1 MSLGVPKTMSEDHG
15 QGGEFELLRR
25 QLEESRRQ
33 IEGLQKENEEL
44 KTRSDASLAPRPG
57 IEAADPVAPIN
68 EADVT
73 LRRLVQRI
81 AMILQAEKIVIM
93 FHDRERGELIGIPPS
108 YGVDEEHL
116 THFRVR
122 ASQGVS
128 GEVFR
133 TGEPIIFH
141 DAISDPRCQRDPFS
155 LVHAANGITVPLVIE
170 RRDEENRV
178 VERNT
183 IGVLHAFNKR
193 HGEDFNDEDVR
204 LLERMA
210 RNVGS
215 IIANLQL
222 YREVVQEREELLQT
236 FESLTAGL
244 LLVSPEGRLSQ
255 INASARA
262 IFGVPQE
269 AVGKNVNTVIR
280 HEDLK
285 ALLAEARNGAE
296 GAKKEIHVTLAGSTD
311 RIYEAQSALVRG
323 EDGKDVGV
331 VAILTDVT
339 EMRNIDK
346 MKSSFVAMASHELRT
361 PLTAIK
367 GFSST
372 LLEGVDF
379 DMYGKEE
386 QKEFLGIVV
395 SECDRLRRL
404 IDDLLNTSRIEAK
417 LSLRPSYS
425 SFELMPQ
432 LEKAVAVQ
440 QQASGRHRVM
450 LKVHNTLPEMI
461 IGDQD
466 KLDQILTNLLNN
478 AIKYSPNGGD
488 VTVHAKSEG
497 ETVLI
502 GVQDHGMG
510 IPKDHLAKVFERFH
524 RVDNEDN
531 RKIYGTGL
539 GLYLVKHLVEQVHLG
554 EIWAESEGVPGKGTT
569 FWVRIPSELD
579 IEKAKE
585 LNEGPQ
591 E

>member
-1 MSLGVPKTMSEDHG
+1 MTESDDFNSLKA
-15 QGGEFELLRR
+15 
-25 QLEESRRQ
+25 
-33 IEGLQKENEEL
+33 ENEALKARLQEL
-44 KTRSDASLAPRPG
+44 EQNRVADENARSGGGRGEISAG
-57 IEAADPVAPIN
+57 PVEAPIN

-81 AMILQAEKIVIM
+81 AMILQAEKIAIM
-93 FHDRERGELIGIPPS
+93 FYDRETSELIGIPPA

-116 THFRVR
+116 KIFRVR
-122 ASQGVS
+122 ATQGVS
-128 GEVFR
+128 GKVFR
-133 TGEPIIFH
+133 DGEPLIFH
-141 DAISDPRCQRDPFS
+141 DAQSDTRTQEDPFG
-155 LVHAANGITVPLVIE
+155 LLHVLNGITVPLVIE
-170 RRDEENRV
+170 KRDEENRV

-222 YREVVQEREELLQT
+222 YREVVEEREELLQT

-262 IFGVPQE
+262 IFGLGSE
-269 AVGKNVNTVIR
+269 TVGTAI
-280 HEDLK
+280 HESIHHDDLH
-285 ALLAEARNGAE
+285 ALIAEAIKGAE
-296 GAKKEIHVTLAGSTD
+296 GAKKEIHVVIAGAAD
-311 RIYEAQSALVRG
+311 RVYEAQAANVRS

-331 VAILTDVT
+331 VVILNDIT
-339 EMRNIDK
+339 EMKNIDK
-346 MKSSFVAMASHELRT
+346 MKSNFVAMASHELRT

-372 LLEGVDF
+372 LLEGVD
-379 DMYGKEE
+379 DDIYNKDD
-386 QKEFLGIVV
+386 QREFLGIVV

-404 IDDLLNTSRIEAK
+404 IDDLLNTARIESGQ
-417 LSLRPSYS
+417 SLKPDYS
-425 SFELMPQ
+425 RFDVLPM

-440 QQASGRHRVM
+440 QQASVRHKVG
-450 LKVHNTLPEMI
+450 LKIHNKLPESI

-466 KLDQILTNLLNN
+466 KFDQILTNLLNN

-497 ETVLI
+497 ENVLF
-502 GVQDHGMG
+502 GVQDQGMG
-510 IPKDHLAKVFERFH
+510 IPKDHQQRVFERFH

-539 GLYLVKHLVEQVHLG
+539 GLFLVKHLVEEVHLG
-554 EIWAESEGVPGKGTT
+554 HIWVDSEVGVGST
-569 FWVRIPSELD
+569 FWFRVPIELD
-579 IEKAKE
+579 IEKAKAM
-585 LNEGPQ
+585 NE
-591 E
+591 

>member
-1 MSLGVPKTMSEDHG
+1 MSGDHG
-15 QGGEFELLRR
+15 DGGEFELLRR
-25 QLEESRRQ
+25 QLEEARKQ
-33 IEGLQKENEEL
+33 IEQLQKDKEEL
-44 KTRSDASLAPRPG
+44 KTRSEASAAPRQG
-57 IEAADPVAPIN
+57 MEVSDPVAPIN

-108 YGVDEEHL
+108 YGVEEEHL

-133 TGEPIIFH
+133 SGEPIIFH

-170 RRDEENRV
+170 KRDEENRV
-178 VERNT
+178 IERNT

-255 INASARA
+255 INATARA
-262 IFGVPQE
+262 IFGVPSE
-269 AVGKNVNTVIR
+269 AIGKHINNVIK
-280 HEDLK
+280 HEDLR
-285 ALLAEARNGAE
+285 ALLNEAKSGSE
-296 GAKKEIHVTLAGSTD
+296 GAKKELHVTVAGATD
-311 RIYEAQSALVRG
+311 RIYEAQGAMVRS

-346 MKSSFVAMASHELRT
+346 MKSGFVAMASHELRT

-372 LLEGVDF
+372 LLEGVDY

-404 IDDLLNTSRIEAK
+404 IDDLLNTSRIEANE
-417 LSLRPSYS
+417 SLQPSYS
-425 SFELMPQ
+425 SFDLMPQ

-440 QQASGRHRVM
+440 QQASGRHRVL
-450 LKVHNTLPEMI
+450 LKVHNQLPEQI

-488 VTVHAKSEG
+488 VTVHAKNEG
-497 ETVLI
+497 DTILI
-502 GVQDHGMG
+502 GVQDQGMG
-510 IPKDHLAKVFERFH
+510 IPKDHLSKVFERFH

-554 EIWAESEGVPGKGTT
+554 EIWAESDGIPGKGTT
-569 FWVRIPSELD
+569 FWFRMPAQLD
-579 IEKAKE
+579 IEKAKA
-585 LNEGPQ
+585 LNDKPQ
-591 E
+591 G